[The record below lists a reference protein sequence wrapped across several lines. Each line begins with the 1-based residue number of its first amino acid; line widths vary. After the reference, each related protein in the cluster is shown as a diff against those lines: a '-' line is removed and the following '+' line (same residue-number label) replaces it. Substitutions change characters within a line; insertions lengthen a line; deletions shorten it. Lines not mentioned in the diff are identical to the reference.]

1 MTRSIDYWAQ
11 LISVK
16 TKLQLQYQLEKAEGL
31 FNLYQLLTLSLA
43 LLLDF
48 VELDS
53 PRILG
58 AISFIGFASSIL
70 TIFSFFDAMSQPPKN
85 TVDDV
90 MKLLRTEMKE
100 VKEQINKIEKRLTEQ
115 EIYLYQNVEDAVSD
129 AINDYIFQSHVD
141 LPSRAV
147 KLYDRL
153 ETFMSKGMLGQGT
166 LSADLM
172 KTLVDLYDVIGLKYY
187 YLNYFEK
194 ISTLLKLF

>member
-1 MTRSIDYWAQ
+1 
-11 LISVK
+11 
-16 TKLQLQYQLEKAEGL
+16 
-31 FNLYQLLTLSLA
+31 
-43 LLLDF
+43 
-48 VELDS
+48 
-53 PRILG
+53 
-58 AISFIGFASSIL
+58 
-70 TIFSFFDAMSQPPKN
+70 MSQPPKN

-194 ISTLLKLF
+194 NRTLLKLF

>member
-1 MTRSIDYWAQ
+1 LGAIDFCKNKTSIAVP
-11 LISVK
+11 LR
-16 TKLQLQYQLEKAEGL
+16 EGRRVIQ
-31 FNLYQLLTLSLA
+31 FVRELLTLSLA
-43 LLLDF
+43 LLLDL

-115 EIYLYQNVEDAVSD
+115 EIFLYQNVEDAVSD
-129 AINDYIFQSHVD
+129 AINDYTY
-141 LPSRAV
+141 SRA
-147 KLYDRL
+147 
-153 ETFMSKGMLGQGT
+153 MLIFRPEPSSCMT
-166 LSADLM
+166 D
-172 KTLVDLYDVIGLKYY
+172 
-187 YLNYFEK
+187 
-194 ISTLLKLF
+194 